1 LAPRQTH
8 PADATRTKQT
18 NTMKTLTVPTSR
30 RGGFTLIELLV
41 VISIIAILAGLLFPN
56 FGAILGRAN
65 MTKQVAN
72 GRNIFTAMVNY
83 AGSDDYPIY
92 KDKEDPTTKVADSND
107 AFEILLKGGYLDD
120 KKLLAQKGSAWVK
133 PAVNSEATAKQVLQG
148 ENDWCYVVG
157 LNRTTARSNWPILA
171 NAFSPGTTTYVTDI
185 GKKGGE
191 YKGVKAVVVYSG
203 GNAEVEDTL
212 DKGGSYI
219 VRRKDQVQEDAFV
232 PSGEWLSGPEVKV
245 LYPKGS

>member
-1 LAPRQTH
+1 
-8 PADATRTKQT
+8 
-18 NTMKTLTVPTSR
+18 MKTPTTPSAR

-56 FGAILGRAN
+56 FASIIGRATA
-65 MTKQVAN
+65 TKQLSN
-72 GRNIFTAMVNY
+72 GKTIFTAMVNY
-83 AGSDDYPIY
+83 AGTDDYPIY
-92 KDKEDPTTKVADSND
+92 KDKEDPTTKVADSNE

-120 KKLLAQKGSAWVK
+120 KKVLVQKGSAWVK

-157 LNRTTARSNWPILA
+157 LNRTSARSSWPILA
-171 NAFSPGTTTYVTDI
+171 NAFVPGTTYYTTDV

-191 YKGVKAVVVYSG
+191 YRGIKAVVVYAG
-203 GNAEVEDTL
+203 GNAEIEDTL

-219 VRRKDQVQEDAFV
+219 VRRKDQPQEDAFV
-232 PSGEWLSGPEVKV
+232 QSGEWLSGQDVKV